1 MISVQRVGVQ
11 PIANPHL
18 KIEMWGTRA
27 RHPALI
33 AGLIV
38 RMSSVDS
45 VLNFNDADL
54 RASMRRAILTTVALG
69 VAGLVAL
76 GLVMDWQTGALF
88 AAGAFVSATG
98 LYEWRQLIGVIN
110 AKLDNEKTPRFSGFV
125 LAMFFLRMGF
135 AVLVIYASLRF
146 LHGSFYALLAG
157 LGLAILALTIE
168 VLRML
173 RS

>member
-1 MISVQRVGVQ
+1 
-11 PIANPHL
+11 
-18 KIEMWGTRA
+18 
-27 RHPALI
+27 
-33 AGLIV
+33 
-38 RMSSVDS
+38 MSSVDS
-45 VLNFNDADL
+45 VLNFNDADV

-69 VAGLVAL
+69 VGGFVAL
-76 GLVMDWQTGALF
+76 GLAMDWQTGALF

>member
-1 MISVQRVGVQ
+1 MTS
-11 PIANPHL
+11 A
-18 KIEMWGTRA
+18 
-27 RHPALI
+27 
-33 AGLIV
+33 
-38 RMSSVDS
+38 DS
-45 VLNFNDADL
+45 ILNFNDADL
-54 RASMRRAILTTVALG
+54 RASMRRAILTTVVLGIAGLVVLG
-69 VAGLVAL
+69 VAAG
-76 GLVMDWQTGALF
+76 WQTGTLF
-88 AAGAFVSATG
+88 AAGAAVSATG
-98 LYEWRQLIGVIN
+98 IYEWRQLIGVIN

-135 AVLVIYASLRF
+135 AALVIYASLRF

>member
-1 MISVQRVGVQ
+1 
-11 PIANPHL
+11 
-18 KIEMWGTRA
+18 
-27 RHPALI
+27 
-33 AGLIV
+33 
-38 RMSSVDS
+38 MSSVDS
-45 VLNFNDADL
+45 VLNYTDADL
-54 RASMRRAILTTVALG
+54 RASMRRAMQVTAALG
-69 VAGLVAL
+69 IAGSIAL
-76 GLVMDWQTGALF
+76 AIAVGWQTGALL
-88 AAGAFVSATG
+88 AAGTVVSVTG

-135 AVLVIYASLRF
+135 AVLVIYASLSF

-168 VLRML
+168 ALRML